1 MLGVEGIKTVLI
13 NEVLHDVRVRSFFM
27 VGDLFC
33 EFLIFFKLCVSGWV
47 SLTVSE
53 GVSKFFKAGF
63 RSGIAEAV

>member
-33 EFLIFFKLCVSGWV
+33 EFLIFFKLYDSGWV

-53 GVSKFFKAGF
+53 ECQSF
-63 RSGIAEAV
+63 

>member
-33 EFLIFFKLCVSGWV
+33 EFLIFLSCVIQ
-47 SLTVSE
+47 
-53 GVSKFFKAGF
+53 AG
-63 RSGIAEAV
+63 SH

>member
-1 MLGVEGIKTVLI
+1 MLGVAGIKTVLI

-33 EFLIFFKLCVSGWV
+33 EFLIFFKLCDSGWV

-53 GVSKFFKAGF
+53 ECQSF
-63 RSGIAEAV
+63 

>member
-33 EFLIFFKLCVSGWV
+33 EFLIFFKLCDSGWF

-53 GVSKFFKAGF
+53 ECQSF
-63 RSGIAEAV
+63 

>member
-13 NEVLHDVRVRSFFM
+13 NEVLRDVRVRSFFM

-33 EFLIFFKLCVSGWV
+33 EFLIFFKLCDSGWV

-53 GVSKFFKAGF
+53 ECQSF
-63 RSGIAEAV
+63 

>member
-33 EFLIFFKLCVSGWV
+33 EFLIFFKLCDSGWV

-53 GVSKFFKAGF
+53 GV
-63 RSGIAEAV
+63 